1 MDKRDV
7 ISPGDCVKTPDG
19 RIARVREVSAGRYI
33 VRVRRMS
40 GRTSQFLMFTRG
52 ELESVPCPKGWM
64 SPDGYNRYLRAT
76 LEKMRQRLS
85 LKGKNKKTSSGA
97 KAKGNA
103 KAKKTAAGK
112 REGERT

>member
-1 MDKRDV
+1 MDRLDD

-19 RIARVREVSAGRYI
+19 RIARVREVSAKKRGYR

-64 SPDGYNRYLRAT
+64 SPEGYNRYLQAT

-85 LKGKNKKTSSGA
+85 LEKKQKYHTGSKQRGKPK
-97 KAKGNA
+97 
-103 KAKKTAAGK
+103 
-112 REGERT
+112 